1 MTFDVDVKTREMGE
15 DERLYEYVISK
26 TAKLE
31 KFLNGINNAKVELV
45 YDKNAKQ
52 VTDRYVVQIT
62 IRGKGFMLRAEE
74 RTDDI
79 FVSFD
84 SALEKLQRRI
94 EKYKGKRF
102 RGRGDGKSLAKDAME
117 ALEMDEREEAEGEEL
132 VIARRKKF
140 TLIPMDEQEA
150 LLQSNLL
157 GHEDFF
163 VFYNMDS
170 ASVCV
175 LYKRRNGSYGL
186 IETEIG

>member
-15 DERLYEYVISK
+15 DDRLYEYVTSK

-45 YDKNAKQ
+45 HDKNAKQ
-52 VTDRYVVQIT
+52 ITDRYVVQIT
-62 IRGKGFMLRAEE
+62 ISGKGFTLRAEE

-102 RGRGDGKSLAKDAME
+102 RGRGDGKTLAEDAME
-117 ALEMDEREEAEGEEL
+117 ALEMDELEEADGEEL